1 MESIWKSRT
10 LGRCLTEYTRRD
22 FSDIVSGYT
31 KFVTISQF
39 SDTPKHIDNLN
50 FQKSY
55 DFPRQSTEPKLGY
68 GQILFGVEEDGTLTK
83 LKSIIDS
90 SD

>member
-1 MESIWKSRT
+1 MDNFVSRNV
-10 LGRCLTEYTRRD
+10 GRCLTEYVRRD
-22 FSDIVSGYT
+22 FADVVGNYQR
-31 KFVTISQF
+31 FVVISQF
-39 SDTPKHIDNLN
+39 DETPNHIDEL
-50 FQKSY
+50 
-55 DFPRQSTEPKLGY
+55 DFPEGYGYPKQFNEPKLGY

>member
-1 MESIWKSRT
+1 MDNFISRNV
-10 LGRCLTEYTRRD
+10 GRCLTEYVRRD
-22 FSDIVSGYT
+22 FADVVGKYQR
-31 KFVTISQF
+31 FVVISQF
-39 SDTPKHIDNLN
+39 DKTPGHINEL
-50 FQKSY
+50 
-55 DFPRQSTEPKLGY
+55 DFPEGYGYPKQFNEPKLGY